1 MNPNDRKDIMR
12 HWSSWRKYIAEGGE
26 CSWPRDAFESLVDYF
41 EEQNNDLLEKI
52 RWFFEC
58 TDAMI
63 TVHGLLVYSKEK
75 QPKRLGAYRR
85 LAIMTGEAESDLREM
100 I

>member
-1 MNPNDRKDIMR
+1 MCDKC
-12 HWSSWRKYIAEGGE
+12 AE
-26 CSWPRDAFESLVDYF
+26 
-41 EEQNNDLLEKI
+41 EEWQIIKSRGDLLEKI

-75 QPKRLGAYRR
+75 QPKRYGAYRR
-85 LAIMTGEAESDLREM
+85 LAIMTGEAESALRELTK